1 MPKSSAALISGDSK
15 ILMRLFEGA
24 LINEYKKSARKI
36 LVDRKAF
43 LLLSKTFT
51 KIFDYFA

>member
-24 LINEYKKSARKI
+24 LYPTGALINEYKKSARKK
-36 LVDRKAF
+36 RKKN
-43 LLLSKTFT
+43 LI
-51 KIFDYFA
+51 IFFR